1 MTPMQEQ
8 YNRIKS
14 ENPGTVI
21 LFRMGDFY
29 ETFDSDAE
37 LVSRV
42 LGITLTSR
50 GKDENRQP
58 LAGIPYHALPTYM
71 PRLVEAGL
79 KVAIA
84 EQMETPIP
92 GKLVEREITKIVT
105 PGTIVDENSLD
116 ASKNNYIAAIY
127 LVGQTFGLTFA
138 DLTTGEFKSFSTQ
151 SEGVLKNEL
160 KKINPAEIITPSSQF
175 DIVSKIYPNR
185 LERVEDKNFDLKNST
200 ECLEKQFKVNS
211 LKGFGFNVT
220 KDSTIKD
227 SRPEEVAIVT
237 AAGALINYLIDCQ
250 RGDIKH
256 IRGIQSYAYND
267 YMKLDF
273 ETIRNLEL
281 LFTNSGTDSPTLY
294 SVLNKCVNAMGK
306 RKLRSWILNPLI
318 NPEIINERFSAVD
331 FFYNQPQQL
340 SNLRE
345 TLYKIADIERI
356 VGRIGV
362 GSANPK
368 DLIGLK
374 NSLINIQNISESLS
388 VQELPTRLKFLT
400 SELKSE
406 RIQEV
411 VNIIEASIDNEPSA
425 LINNGGIIKLGYN
438 SEVDELRNLRSNS
451 KQILAEIQKREI
463 ERTDITNLKISF
475 NNVFGYYI
483 EVTTSHLSK
492 VPEDYIRKQTLANA
506 ERYITQELKELEVK
520 ILSAEEKL
528 IKLEQQLYIE
538 IRSKLADY
546 SQTLLAV
553 GNAIAELDVFLDFA
567 HIARE
572 FNYVKP
578 EILGVIASAASQS
591 HNADEITTSTSSP
604 RNDVTLIDGR
614 HPVVERLVEKFIP
627 NSTEFS
633 ESSLIHILTGPNMSG
648 KSTYIRQ
655 VALIAL
661 MAQIGSFVPAK
672 EFKFNITDRIF
683 TRVGASDN
691 LSKGESTFMV
701 EMTETANILNNATEK
716 SLIILDE
723 VGRGTSTYDGVA
735 IAWSI
740 VEYIQDKIKAR
751 TLFATHYHE
760 LISLEEKYSDIKNY
774 NIKVV
779 EDKSKE
785 EILFT
790 HKIDKG
796 ATSKSYGVHVA
807 KLAGVPE
814 EVTKRANEILEKF
827 ENSGIATSSSTP
839 RNDKK
844 QSPKTPKKI
853 HPEQMGLI

>member
-1 MTPMQEQ
+1 MQEQ

-14 ENPGTVI
+14 ETPGTVV

-29 ETFDSDAE
+29 ETFDEDAE

-50 GKDENRQP
+50 GKNENRQP

-79 KVAIA
+79 KIAIA
-84 EQMETPIP
+84 DQMETPVP
-92 GKLVEREITKIVT
+92 GKLVEREITKIIT
-105 PGTIVDENSLD
+105 PGTILDENSLD
-116 ASKNNYIAAIY
+116 ASKNNYIASIY
-127 LVGQTFGLTFA
+127 VLNNIFGLAFC
-138 DLTTGEFKSFSTQ
+138 DLTTGEFKSFSTN
-151 SEGVLKNEL
+151 SESVLKNEL
-160 KKINPAEIITPSSQF
+160 KKINPSEIICADCHFENLNKLNPR
-175 DIVSKIYPNR
+175 R
-185 LERVEDKNFDLKNST
+185 LEKLLDSKFNLKKSVQT
-200 ECLEKQFKVNS
+200 LENQFKVNS

-220 KDSTIKD
+220 QDSTIKD
-227 SRPEEVAIVT
+227 SRPEEIAIVT
-237 AAGALINYLIDCQ
+237 AAGALISYLIECQ

-294 SVLNKCVNAMGK
+294 SVINKCVNPMGK

-318 NPEIINERFSAVD
+318 NPDIISERHESVE
-331 FFYNQPQQL
+331 FFYNQPQLL
-340 SNLRE
+340 SRLRD
-345 TLYKIADIERI
+345 TLYKIADVERI

-368 DLIGLK
+368 DLVGLK
-374 NSLINIQNISESLS
+374 NSL
-388 VQELPTRLKFLT
+388 
-400 SELKSE
+400 
-406 RIQEV
+406 
-411 VNIIEASIDNEPSA
+411 VNIIELSKSLSAQELSTRLKYLMNELKNERINEVIKIIDESIDNEPA
-425 LINNGGIIKLGYN
+425 TLINNGGIIKIGFN
-438 SEVDELRNLRSNS
+438 AEVDELRNLRSNS

-492 VPEDYIRKQTLANA
+492 VPDDYIRKQTLANA

-528 IKLEQQLYIE
+528 IKLEQELYIQ
-538 IRSKLADY
+538 IRAKLADY

-567 HIARE
+567 FIARE
-572 FNYVKP
+572 FNYAKP
-578 EILGVIASAASQS
+578 EILEVIASEASQS
-591 HNADEITTSTSSP
+591 HKPHSNGITTSSSTP
-604 RNDVTLIDGR
+604 RNDFHLTDGR

-627 NSTEFS
+627 NTTEFGEKS
-633 ESSLIHILTGPNMSG
+633 VIHILTGPNMSG

-672 EFKFNITDRIF
+672 EYKFNIIDRIF

-740 VEYIQDKIKAR
+740 VEFIQDKIKAK

-779 EDKSKE
+779 
-785 EILFT
+785 
-790 HKIDKG
+790 
-796 ATSKSYGVHVA
+796 
-807 KLAGVPE
+807 
-814 EVTKRANEILEKF
+814 
-827 ENSGIATSSSTP
+827 
-839 RNDKK
+839 
-844 QSPKTPKKI
+844 
-853 HPEQMGLI
+853 

>member
-14 ENPGTVI
+14 ETPGTVV

-29 ETFDSDAE
+29 ETFDEDAE

-50 GKDENRQP
+50 GKNENRQP

-79 KVAIA
+79 KIAIA
-84 EQMETPIP
+84 DQMETPVP
-92 GKLVEREITKIVT
+92 GKLVEREITKIIT
-105 PGTIVDENSLD
+105 PGTILDENSLD
-116 ASKNNYIAAIY
+116 ASKNNYIASIY
-127 LVGQTFGLTFA
+127 MVPGGEFRVTGLVFC
-138 DLTTGEFKSFSTQ
+138 DLTTGELKSFST
-151 SEGVLKNEL
+151 SNESVLKNEL
-160 KKINPAEIITPSSQF
+160 RKINPAEIITSASQF
-175 DIVSKIYPNR
+175 EDIKKIYSNR
-185 LERVEDKNFDLKNST
+185 LEKLQDSKFDLKKSVQT
-200 ECLEKQFKVNS
+200 LENQFKVNS
-211 LKGFGFNVT
+211 LKGFGFNISQ
-220 KDSTIKD
+220 DSTVKD

-237 AAGALINYLIDCQ
+237 AAGALISYLIECQ

-294 SVLNKCVNAMGK
+294 SVINKCVNAMGK

-318 NPEIINERFSAVD
+318 NPDIISERFESVE
-331 FFYNQPQQL
+331 FFYNQPQLL

-345 TLYKIADIERI
+345 TLYRIADIERI

-368 DLIGLK
+368 DLVGLK
-374 NSLINIQNISESLS
+374 NSLVNIIEISKSLS
-388 VQELPTRLKFLT
+388 AQEISTRLKFLT
-400 SELKSE
+400 TELKSE
-406 RIQEV
+406 RVSEV
-411 VNIIEASIDNEPSA
+411 IKIIEESIDNEPA
-425 LINNGGIIKLGYN
+425 TLTNNGGIIKLGFN
-438 SEVDELRNLRSNS
+438 AEIDELRNLRSNS

-463 ERTDITNLKISF
+463 ERTDISNLKISF

-528 IKLEQQLYIE
+528 IKLEQELFIQV
-538 IRSKLADY
+538 RSKLTDY
-546 SQTLLAV
+546 SQTLLSV
-553 GNAIAELDVFLDFA
+553 GNAIAEMDVFLDFA
-567 HIARE
+567 FVARE

-578 EILGVIASAASQS
+578 NIISNDKSQ
-591 HNADEITTSTSSP
+591 ITK
-604 RNDVTLIDGR
+604 LIIQDGR

-627 NSTEFS
+627 NSTEFG
-633 ESSLIHILTGPNMSG
+633 ENSLIHILTGPNMSG

-701 EMTETANILNNATEK
+701 EMTETANILNNATNK
-716 SLIILDE
+716 SLII
-723 VGRGTSTYDGVA
+723 
-735 IAWSI
+735 
-740 VEYIQDKIKAR
+740 
-751 TLFATHYHE
+751 
-760 LISLEEKYSDIKNY
+760 
-774 NIKVV
+774 
-779 EDKSKE
+779 
-785 EILFT
+785 
-790 HKIDKG
+790 
-796 ATSKSYGVHVA
+796 
-807 KLAGVPE
+807 
-814 EVTKRANEILEKF
+814 
-827 ENSGIATSSSTP
+827 
-839 RNDKK
+839 
-844 QSPKTPKKI
+844 
-853 HPEQMGLI
+853 